1 MRPKNIFYAFLL
13 LAGSAIT
20 NENNAQNLVPNPGF
34 EEYLIDPDISPSGIN
49 ESIGWEILENTTDFF
64 HREYGSQFNIPQN
77 FRGYQEAASGD
88 GYAGIIAYPSPI
100 CEFLIA
106 RLVTPLE
113 KEQVYQ
119 VSFKANLSNQCQSAT
134 DDLGAA
140 FFYEMPQER
149 TVRDSIFHIKN
160 PEGRILSDT
169 VDWTTLSGYYL
180 AKGGE
185 QFLLLGNFYKPW
197 ETNAITNQ
205 KDGDPWA
212 YYYIDDVVVEACDTQ
227 WVESQAIFDTII
239 CEGRPLQ
246 LDGRKDAKGY
256 LWESFGAEASIIV
269 EGAGDYVLNNYYD
282 YCTVIRQTFPVDADD
297 CNCSMTLPA
306 IYNHTEGLV
315 VQPSLNVQS
324 YRIWVYDALG
334 RLVLATSSQEIDTA
348 RLPWVSNAYFWQA
361 ELFCTSEN
369 DIPIS
374 RRMSGKMIV
383 AR

>member
-1 MRPKNIFYAFLL
+1 
-13 LAGSAIT
+13 
-20 NENNAQNLVPNPGF
+20 
-34 EEYLIDPDISPSGIN
+34 
-49 ESIGWEILENTTDFF
+49 
-64 HREYGSQFNIPQN
+64 
-77 FRGYQEAASGD
+77 
-88 GYAGIIAYPSPI
+88 
-100 CEFLIA
+100 
-106 RLVTPLE
+106 
-113 KEQVYQ
+113 
-119 VSFKANLSNQCQSAT
+119 
-134 DDLGAA
+134 
-140 FFYEMPQER
+140 
-149 TVRDSIFHIKN
+149 
-160 PEGRILSDT
+160 
-169 VDWTTLSGYYL
+169 
-180 AKGGE
+180 GGE
-185 QFLLLGNFYKPW
+185 QFFLIGNFYKPW

-297 CNCSMTLPA
+297 CNCSITLPA

-334 RLVLATSSQEIDTA
+334 RLVLATSNQEIETA

-361 ELFCTSEN
+361 ELFCASEN